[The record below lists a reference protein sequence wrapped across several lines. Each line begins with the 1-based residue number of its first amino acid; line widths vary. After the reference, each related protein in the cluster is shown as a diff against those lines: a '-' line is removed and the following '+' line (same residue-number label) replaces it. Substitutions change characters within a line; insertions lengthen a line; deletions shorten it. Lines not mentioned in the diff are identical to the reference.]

1 MPAHRPNL
9 YALCAPT
16 VNVYGVM
23 RSADQEGGAMNF
35 GRNKRALAGMVA
47 AVAAVCGVV
56 ASASIGHAQPTET
69 VGHVRVVHGLRGLVA
84 DVYLDGTLVLP
95 TFRPE
100 RATNPLPIPAG
111 DHLVEIRQA
120 GAAATD
126 EPLLTQN
133 VTVPAG
139 FTGSLVAHLDGDGN
153 PKLTA
158 YADDLSAV
166 PAGQARVVVR
176 HAAAAK
182 PVNVLLNEQ
191 STFTGLAP
199 DAEANGTVAAGEYE
213 VAVTPTRGGQPL
225 ASPERVEF
233 ADGTANFMYL
243 IGSQSDGTLG
253 WAAVQV
259 KNLQTAPAGIQT
271 GDGST
276 EADTGGSSSFP
287 IGVLAVLVAA
297 GGMVAIST
305 RVRRHRPTP

>member
-1 MPAHRPNL
+1 
-9 YALCAPT
+9 
-16 VNVYGVM
+16 
-23 RSADQEGGAMNF
+23 MNI
-35 GRNKRALAGMVA
+35 RRTKRALAVIVA
-47 AVAAVCGVV
+47 GVTVAGGVV
-56 ASASIGHAQPTET
+56 ASTSIGHAQPAET

-100 RATNPLPIPAG
+100 RATDPLPIPAG

-126 EPLLTQN
+126 EPLLAQD

-139 FTGSLVAHLDGDGN
+139 FAGSLVAHLDASGN
-153 PKLTA
+153 PELTA

-176 HAAAAK
+176 HAAAAR
-182 PVNVLLNEQ
+182 PVTVLLNQ
-191 STFTGLAP
+191 QPTFSGLAP
-199 DAEANGTVAAGEYE
+199 DTEAGGTVAAGPYE
-213 VAVTPTRGGQPL
+213 VAVTPARGGEPL
-225 ASPERVEF
+225 AAPQQAEF

-243 IGSQSDGTLG
+243 IGSQADGTLG

-259 KNLQTAPAGIQT
+259 KNLQTAPGRIQT

-276 EADTGGSSSFP
+276 ERDAGGRNGIP
-287 IGVLAVLVAA
+287 IGVLVVVVLAIGA
-297 GGMVAIST
+297 VAIST
-305 RVRRHRPTP
+305 QVRRHRPML

>member
-1 MPAHRPNL
+1 MNIR
-9 YALCAPT
+9 
-16 VNVYGVM
+16 
-23 RSADQEGGAMNF
+23 RS
-35 GRNKRALAGMVA
+35 KRVLAGIVA
-47 AVAAVCGVV
+47 AVAAGCGVA
-56 ASASIGHAQPTET
+56 ASSSVGHAQPADT

-84 DVYLDGTLVLP
+84 DVYLDGKLVLP

-100 RATNPLPIPAG
+100 RATDPLPIPAG

-120 GAAATD
+120 GAAASD
-126 EPLLTQN
+126 EPLLAQD

-139 FTGSLVAHLDGDGN
+139 FAGSLVAHLNASGD
-153 PKLTA
+153 PELSA

-176 HAAAAK
+176 HAAAAR

-191 STFTGLAP
+191 STFPGLAP
-199 DAEANGTVAAGEYE
+199 DTEAGGTVAAGEYE
-213 VAVTPTRGGQPL
+213 VAVTSAGGGQPL
-225 ASPERVEF
+225 AAPERVEF

-243 IGSQSDGTLG
+243 IGSQADGTLG

-276 EADTGGSSSFP
+276 EPGTGGSSGVP
-287 IGVLAVLVAA
+287 IGMLAVVVVAIGA
-297 GGMVAIST
+297 IAIST

>member
-1 MPAHRPNL
+1 MEI
-9 YALCAPT
+9 
-16 VNVYGVM
+16 G
-23 RSADQEGGAMNF
+23 RS
-35 GRNKRALAGMVA
+35 KRALVGMVV
-47 AVAAVCGVV
+47 AVTAVCGVA
-56 ASASIGHAQPTET
+56 ASSSIGHAQPAET

-84 DVYLDGTLVLP
+84 DVYLDGKLVLP

-100 RATNPLPIPAG
+100 RATDPLPIPAG

-126 EPLLTQN
+126 EPLLAQD

-139 FTGSLVAHLDGDGN
+139 FAGSLVAHLNADGN
-153 PKLTA
+153 PELSA

-176 HAAAAK
+176 HAAAAQ

-191 STFTGLAP
+191 STFPGLAP
-199 DAEANGTVAAGEYE
+199 DTEANSNVAAGQYE
-213 VAVTPTRGGQPL
+213 VAVTPESGGQPL
-225 ASPERVEF
+225 AAPQRVDF
-233 ADGTANFMYL
+233 AEGTANFMYL
-243 IGSQSDGTLG
+243 IGSQTDGTLG

-276 EADTGGSSSFP
+276 ERDTGGRSGVP
-287 IGVLAVLVAA
+287 IGVLAVVVAA
-297 GGMVAIST
+297 LGAVAIST
-305 RVRRHRPTP
+305 RVRRHRPMP